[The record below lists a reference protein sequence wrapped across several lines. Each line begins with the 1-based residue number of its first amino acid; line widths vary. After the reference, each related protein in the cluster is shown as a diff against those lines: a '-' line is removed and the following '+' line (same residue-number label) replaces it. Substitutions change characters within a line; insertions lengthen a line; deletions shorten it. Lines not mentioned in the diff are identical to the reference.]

1 MSTPSPAS
9 ARLQGRILGIDV
21 ARALAIVGM
30 LAVHVGPTDA
40 QGVLGRLYA
49 LPHGRASVLFVVV
62 AGVGVTLLA
71 SSRRRALSDVRRELA
86 WRSAVLLAAGLA
98 LQSLDHGV
106 LVILQTYAPL
116 FLVGAFAVGWSDV
129 ALLVAAAAMS
139 LAGPALFVAGHALAP
154 ARYDRAAVRLTDGVA
169 EIAHGIVLSGAYPLV
184 VWVAPLLFGM
194 WLGRRDLG
202 TRATQLALVAS
213 GAVVAVGAWLLP
225 RGARVAFGADALQG
239 WGRVLDATPHAQTP
253 AWLWTA
259 AGSAAFVLGASL
271 LAARAWPR
279 ATWSLAATGQVALT
293 VYVGHLLALHVWSDM
308 LRADTVAGG
317 AASLVALT
325 VLAATVASAWRR
337 RWQRGPLEAVLRWP
351 TGGGAA
357 PTRRR

>member
-225 RGARVAFGADALQG
+225 RGRGSPSAPTRCRGGGGFWTRRRTLRRPPGC
-239 WGRVLDATPHAQTP
+239 GRRP
-253 AWLWTA
+253 A
-259 AGSAAFVLGASL
+259 
-271 LAARAWPR
+271 PR
-279 ATWSLAATGQVALT
+279 RSCWAP
-293 VYVGHLLALHVWSDM
+293 
-308 LRADTVAGG
+308 RC
-317 AASLVALT
+317 
-325 VLAATVASAWRR
+325 WRR
-337 RWQRGPLEAVLRWP
+337 APGLERRGPLLRQARWRSP
-351 TGGGAA
+351 CTSATFWRCTFGATCYA
-357 PTRRR
+357 PTPWQVARPPWSR